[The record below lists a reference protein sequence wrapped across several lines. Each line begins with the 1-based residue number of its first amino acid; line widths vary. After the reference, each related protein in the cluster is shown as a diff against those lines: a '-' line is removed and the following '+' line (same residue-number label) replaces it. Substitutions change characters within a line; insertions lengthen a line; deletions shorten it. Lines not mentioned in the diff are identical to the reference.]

1 MSLFGQE
8 RIGDIEGIGCWP
20 GTVRPGSAPGAT
32 SMMTLSTTRTIVVP
46 YVASRRHGIVFSIAI
61 SPATT
66 AIQVTLI
73 TPSAK
78 SDAISAQQQP
88 THHAPLPTPIRNVPA
103 HPERQEP
110 SSVPSG
116 LRHFPRQ
123 TSLRGVSS

>member
-1 MSLFGQE
+1 M
-8 RIGDIEGIGCWP
+8 RTP
-20 GTVRPGSAPGAT
+20 
-32 SMMTLSTTRTIVVP
+32 STTRTIVVP
-46 YVASRRHGIVFSIAI
+46 YVATRRHGRVFSIAI
-61 SPATT
+61 NPATT

-88 THHAPLPTPIRNVPA
+88 THHAPLPSPMRNAPDHPA
-103 HPERQEP
+103 RQEP
-110 SSVPSG
+110 RSVPRG